1 MGDELSC
8 IAELLCCCILL
19 EDCETSR
26 NNNNNN
32 NINNRNEQ
40 FVNGNYN
47 NCNSRDVPITIVEGV
62 PLLKNRIGNKI
73 ERD

>member
-8 IAELLCCCILL
+8 IIELLCCCILL

-32 NINNRNEQ
+32 INNRNEK
-40 FVNGNYN
+40 FLNGN
-47 NCNSRDVPITIVEGV
+47 SREVSITIVEGV
-62 PLLKNRIGNKI
+62 PLLKNRSVNKI

>member
-26 NNNNNN
+26 NNNNN
-32 NINNRNEQ
+32 INNRNEQ
-40 FVNGNYN
+40 FVNGN
-47 NCNSRDVPITIVEGV
+47 SRDVPITIVQGV

>member
-8 IAELLCCCILL
+8 ITELLCCCILL

-26 NNNNNN
+26 NNNNN
-32 NINNRNEQ
+32 INNRDEQ
-40 FVNGNYN
+40 FVNSNYN

-62 PLLKNRIGNKI
+62 PLLKNRRVNKI